1 MSKTLIIHPTD
12 RSTDFLSP
20 IYSNIPDATI
30 LVSGTKEQ
38 VNEEI
43 AKHDR
48 IMMMGH
54 GSPWG
59 LFSVGKFIG
68 SNGYVIDHDTVEL
81 LRDKENV
88 FIWCNA
94 DKFVNKHELNG
105 FYSGMFISEVGESVY
120 CGVPAPQSI
129 VDESNNTFA
138 ELLGS
143 VINKPLHEA
152 YQYTKYYYERLAEVN
167 VVAEYNNNRLYLREG
182 SVVGQDN

>member
-1 MSKTLIIHPTD
+1 MWENL
-12 RSTDFLSP
+12 R
-20 IYSNIPDATI
+20 N
-30 LVSGTKEQ
+30 
-38 VNEEI
+38 
-43 AKHDR
+43 HDDLFVV
-48 IMMMGH
+48 GH
-54 GSPWG
+54 GGPTG
-59 LFSVGKFIG
+59 LFSTNSYGLFIDA
-68 SNGYVIDHDTVEL
+68 STAPL
-81 LRDKENV
+81 LKREGLKNK
-88 FIWCNA
+88 ILWCNA